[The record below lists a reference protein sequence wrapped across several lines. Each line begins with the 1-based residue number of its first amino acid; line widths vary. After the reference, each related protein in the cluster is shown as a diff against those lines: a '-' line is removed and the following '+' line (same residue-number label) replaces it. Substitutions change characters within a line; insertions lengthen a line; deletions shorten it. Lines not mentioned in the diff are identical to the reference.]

1 MEILQIHTSGARLSL
16 SNTEW
21 EVLLEKTDG
30 YSGCDLA
37 NLTSSALLE
46 PMRDMVKATH
56 WVTTSSGQIMPCAS
70 NYPGAVQRPLCDL
83 PADKVVARDVTLA
96 DFSTAMQSTHKTVS
110 SDDLVKFECF
120 TVKYGQFG

>member
-56 WVTTSSGQIMPCAS
+56 WVTTSCKYLTLQFNSVKAIPILIQTLITKYCTAH
-70 NYPGAVQRPLCDL
+70 VLQ
-83 PADKVVARDVTLA
+83 PAR
-96 DFSTAMQSTHKTVS
+96 
-110 SDDLVKFECF
+110 
-120 TVKYGQFG
+120 